1 MRAGAKAGEM
11 RVGTAAVELRGT
23 TGATTAP
30 PAAQEPEV
38 QGATTGDTAVSTAA
52 GTEEAEEVSEILET
66 GGVTAGAATTV
77 GPGTADA
84 AATGAASLQEGAGLV
99 AGGAAADRPAPP

>member
-11 RVGTAAVELRGT
+11 RVGTAAVVQRGT

-30 PAAQEPEV
+30 PAAQEREV

-77 GPGTADA
+77 GPGTTDA
-84 AATGAASLQEGAGLV
+84 AATVAASLQEGAGLV
-99 AGGAAADRPAPP
+99 AEGAAADRPAPP